1 MKKTRKIFIFCLCAV
16 AVAFSL
22 LTVCIAQD
30 WALYTGADTVEPTN
44 KISYGLDVLANE
56 SKTQMSGLTGM
67 PLNFSADKFACAMN
81 LSRVDSI
88 TVVSLPDEKIGRLFL
103 GSRAVSVGD
112 VISGD
117 DISRFSY
124 EENKS
129 GIGKEASFRYR
140 VNSSCYDIECVI
152 YMLDKVNASPTV
164 EVASYASLNLLTYKG
179 VSVSGVLAAHDPEGD
194 GLVYEIVKYPSDG
207 LLTLD
212 DAARGIYTYAPD
224 KSFTGDDDFVYVVK
238 DQYGNYSSGIRVN
251 IEVES
256 PSVSVKYCDIEYA
269 DGYNYA
275 IAMTELGVM
284 NGERVGDNY
293 YFRPDSEVSRV
304 DFLVSAMKALGIT
317 SVPSAAV
324 TPFSDDESIGAEQ
337 KGYVNVAYAKGDIS
351 GIKENGKTYLRPD
364 DKITLSE
371 AAVIVS
377 NIIGYATP
385 DIIPAFNDIDKLPGF
400 AERAVISLYS
410 LGIIECFD
418 NALGADKTIDRGDM
432 AKLLSRAVIV
442 VGNM

>member
-1 MKKTRKIFIFCLCAV
+1 MKKTKKILIFCFCA
-16 AVAFSL
+16 
-22 LTVCIAQD
+22 LTVVFLFVTVCLAQD
-30 WALYTGADTVEPTN
+30 WALYTGKDTVDPPN
-44 KISYGLDVLANE
+44 KISYGIDVLANK
-56 SKTQMSGLTGM
+56 SKTQMSGLAGM

-88 TVVSLPDEKIGRLFL
+88 TVVSLPDENLGRLYL
-103 GSRAVSVGD
+103 GSQAVSAGD

-129 GIGKEASFRYR
+129 GLGKQASFRYR
-140 VNSSCYDIECVI
+140 VNSSGYEIECII

-164 EVASYASLNLLTYKG
+164 EVASYASLNILTYKG
-179 VSVSGVLAAHDPEGD
+179 VAVNGVLAAHDPEAD
-194 GLVYEIVKYPSDG
+194 ELTYEIVKYPSEG

-212 DAARGIYTYAPD
+212 DASRGIYTYAPD

-238 DQYGNYSSGIRVN
+238 DKYGNYSSGIRVN
-251 IEVES
+251 ISVES

-293 YFRPDSEVSRV
+293 YFRPDGEVSRV
-304 DFLVSAMKALGIT
+304 DFIVSAMKALGIT

-324 TPFSDDESIGAEQ
+324 TPFADDDEIGSEQ
-337 KGYVNVAYAKGDIS
+337 KGYVNVAYAKGYIS
-351 GIKENGKTYLRPD
+351 GIKDNGSTYLRPD

-371 AAVIVS
+371 AAVIIS

-385 DIIPAFNDIDKLPGF
+385 DIVPTFNDIDNLPSF
-400 AERAVISLYS
+400 AERAVISLHS

-418 NALGADKTIDRGDM
+418 NTLGVDKIIDRGDM

-442 VGNM
+442 IGNM